1 LNNEDSDTS
10 TSDNDDAKLERHFE
24 SDSTIADFDSLT
36 TRNGL
41 ETWNIDERSDVPHRD
56 VMSECETV
64 VNVSDDSSSDDF
76 LSDDSS
82 SGDSSSDESS
92 SSNNSAQIKNLKT
105 FLPNSRSSSTS
116 STILNSNRQQMS
128 QTCDCRDPLM
138 NPFVSLE
145 RIDTKKALEK
155 LDDSSTSDVDRYTSN
170 RKVRM
175 FKIFHVAVLGGNL
188 SVVRQNSITVCL
200 DNSLATNIVC

>member
-1 LNNEDSDTS
+1 MNNEDSDTS
-10 TSDNDDAKLERHFE
+10 TTNDDDAKLERHFE

-36 TRNGL
+36 TGNL

-64 VNVSDDSSSDDF
+64 VNVSDDSSSDD
-76 LSDDSS
+76 SS
-82 SGDSSSDESS
+82 SGDSSSDEST

-128 QTCDCRDPLM
+128 QICDCRDPLM

-155 LDDSSTSDVDRYTSN
+155 LDDSSSSDLDRYTSN

-175 FKIFHVAVLGGNL
+175 FKIFHVAV
-188 SVVRQNSITVCL
+188 
-200 DNSLATNIVC
+200 

>member
-10 TSDNDDAKLERHFE
+10 TTNDDDAKLERHFE

-36 TRNGL
+36 TGNL
-41 ETWNIDERSDVPHRD
+41 ETWNIEERSDVLHRD

-64 VNVSDDSSSDDF
+64 VNVSDNSSSDDSSSDDSS
-76 LSDDSS
+76 SDDST

-92 SSNNSAQIKNLKT
+92 SSNNSAQIKSLKT

-128 QTCDCRDPLM
+128 QICDCRDPLM

-155 LDDSSTSDVDRYTSN
+155 LDDSSSSDLDRYTSN

-175 FKIFHVAVLGGNL
+175 FKIFHVAV
-188 SVVRQNSITVCL
+188 
-200 DNSLATNIVC
+200 

>member
-1 LNNEDSDTS
+1 MNNEDSDTS
-10 TSDNDDAKLERHFE
+10 TTNDDDAKLERHFE

-64 VNVSDDSSSDDF
+64 VNVSDDSSSDD
-76 LSDDSS
+76 
-82 SGDSSSDESS
+82 SSSDESS
-92 SSNNSAQIKNLKT
+92 SSNNSAQIKSLKT

-155 LDDSSTSDVDRYTSN
+155 LDDSSSSDVDRYTSN

-175 FKIFHVAVLGGNL
+175 LKIFHVAV
-188 SVVRQNSITVCL
+188 
-200 DNSLATNIVC
+200 